1 MPVDVNLDSPLIPLA
16 GLYMAGQSS
25 KGRKYTGGESGKGML
40 AAGFAASSGEWAANQ
55 ALNAA
60 GMSGTISNS
69 LAQALIGAGISRY
82 GGAVPANRAMARG
95 VMYNVAGN
103 AFTELGADAGSLFGD
118 MFGGG
123 GGGSQTAQTASAA
136 TSRTASPATASSSSS
151 QNMRQPRNGNVT
163 RF

>member
-1 MPVDVNLDSPLIPLA
+1 MPVDVDLDSPLIPLA
-16 GLYMAGQSS
+16 GLYMVGQNS

-55 ALNAA
+55 ALSAT

-82 GGAVPANRAMARG
+82 GSAVPANRAMARG

-118 MFGGG
+118 IMGGG
-123 GGGSQTAQTASAA
+123 GGQTSQTASASTAQTA
-136 TSRTASPATASSSSS
+136 ATAASSSS
-151 QNMRQPRNGNVT
+151 QNMRQPRNSNVT